1 MKIKDT
7 GVKLTL
13 NGKGADLSLWVRV
26 DCGCLGTITVKSST
40 AQSRQKRKKK
50 SRKTVIFRDF

>member
-40 AQSRQKRKKK
+40 AQNRKKREK
-50 SRKTVIFRDF
+50 NREKR